1 MKSSIFLNDISVI
14 DHAYIDEE
22 GQVIGGSFHCSFI
35 VTGETDPTEKVVVD
49 FSTIKKD
56 IKNIIDGENGFDHKL
71 WIFPKFSNYNIPIT
85 LNKTDPY
92 SIMTPSCHL
101 ILPVDSVAIIS
112 HVKTYSDLKAIGHAI
127 AFMVED
133 NLSDKY
139 KDIDL
144 KITCILKENF
154 VRPANTSDFNV
165 IPFRYVHGLKNSTS
179 YGCQNLCHGHYSYI
193 VTVGY
198 SLQFKE
204 DFKDNV
210 IFINRENIINETNDY
225 IEISYTTEQRGYFY
239 GLFYKNRNVLIIL
252 DTETTIEFLA
262 EYVKDKYSIKE
273 PFYISEGL
281 SKGAYIA
288 Q

>member
-14 DHAYIDEE
+14 DHAYINEE

-71 WIFPKFSNYNIPIT
+71 WVFMNSSNCKITPNNSGNGYIEYVTPACMLRLPYNAIATIPYADNYRDLEKIQ
-85 LNKTDPY
+85 
-92 SIMTPSCHL
+92 IV
-101 ILPVDSVAIIS
+101 IGDSVECYLGS
-112 HVKTYSDLKAIGHAI
+112 
-127 AFMVED
+127 
-133 NLSDKY
+133 KY

-154 VRPANTSDFNV
+154 VLPANTSDFNV
-165 IPFRYVHGLKNSTS
+165 IPFRYVHGLKDSTS

-193 VTVGY
+193 TTVGY